1 MTGPSDKEL
10 RKIRRAGV
18 ERGLAK
24 LALACWKCRGVTL
37 SAKEVEEIYLLDD
50 ALHTRLNNVVDAM
63 EDAKKGSA

>member
-24 LALACWKCRGVTL
+24 LALACLNCRGVTL
-37 SAKEVEEIYLLDD
+37 SAKEVEEIYMLDD
-50 ALHTRLNNVVDAM
+50 ALHTRLNNEVDAM
-63 EDAKKGSA
+63 IDKERGE